1 MVLSS
6 FTLGVSMISFD
17 NTTQSYIV
25 TFSCGKVIRCKNYQ
39 TARAYALGVIGA

>member
-1 MVLSS
+1 
-6 FTLGVSMISFD
+6 MISFD

-25 TFSCGKVIRCKNYQ
+25 TIYNADGSTKEIQCKNYQ

>member
-1 MVLSS
+1 
-6 FTLGVSMISFD
+6 MISFD

-25 TFSCGKVIRCKNYQ
+25 TIYNADGSTKEIRCKNYQ